1 MGMRDATRGYK
12 DEIEAV
18 RRRQGGYAP
27 QASRS
32 DGRTDLPPENTPLPS
47 ALLTVIDSSCATS
60 RPSEIHGLSTSHGLT
75 ALVTELHS
83 AFDLGGSTSS
93 EATRPK
99 RNGKRRYFSNPSE
112 AMATAG
118 SIDPCHHARIL
129 ETNKHPT
136 CWIGGG
142 GGVTPGVDASPGL
155 RTKWHLLSGT
165 KRNRIGYAISNTTV
179 QRTRVQMQGTES
191 RLTQS

>member
-47 ALLTVIDSSCATS
+47 ALLAVIDSSCATS
-60 RPSEIHGLSTSHGLT
+60 SPSEIHGLSTSHDLT

-83 AFDLGGSTSS
+83 AFDLGGSKFERGHSPKAER
-93 EATRPK
+93 EA
-99 RNGKRRYFSNPSE
+99 E
-112 AMATAG
+112 ALQQ
-118 SIDPCHHARIL
+118 PV
-129 ETNKHPT
+129 
-136 CWIGGG
+136 GGG
-142 GGVTPGVDASPGL
+142 GHG
-155 RTKWHLLSGT
+155 
-165 KRNRIGYAISNTTV
+165 RIN
-179 QRTRVQMQGTES
+179 
-191 RLTQS
+191 